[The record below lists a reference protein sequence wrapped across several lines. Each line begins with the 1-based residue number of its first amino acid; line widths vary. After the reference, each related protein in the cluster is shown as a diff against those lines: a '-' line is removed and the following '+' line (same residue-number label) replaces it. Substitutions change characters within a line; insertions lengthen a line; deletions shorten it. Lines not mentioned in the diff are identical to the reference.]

1 MQGVEPQLS
10 TVTRSL
16 LYSIA
21 HNALPN
27 AFRHSDAE
35 SVTNSLDFAADARR
49 MSESDDGS
57 GLPDDHAGRGHGFR
71 NMRANAARMGGSLE
85 VASNGNGT
93 TVSCAVPYKQVQG
106 GRRVLSESRIR
117 VMIVDDHAI
126 VREGIAEVL
135 EQSGE
140 FEVVGQAG
148 DGAEAVDK
156 VGELRPDVVI
166 MDILMP
172 GMDGIEA
179 CREIVGAL
187 SETRVLMLTASN
199 RHEAIVQAVNAGA
212 TGYLQKFSGKEM
224 LLSTLREVAEGEFR
238 VQGEA
243 ARKLVTE
250 MGSEYGPIPP
260 NELERLTAR
269 EREIL
274 KMFARGMSYAEIA
287 EARGNS
293 NPMSVRNS
301 IYAIR
306 RKLGVGSRQEMG
318 VWAAR
323 SGLLDDD
330 ELL

>member
-1 MQGVEPQLS
+1 MSSE
-10 TVTRSL
+10 TR
-16 LYSIA
+16 I
-21 HNALPN
+21 
-27 AFRHSDAE
+27 
-35 SVTNSLDFAADARR
+35 
-49 MSESDDGS
+49 
-57 GLPDDHAGRGHGFR
+57 
-71 NMRANAARMGGSLE
+71 
-85 VASNGNGT
+85 
-93 TVSCAVPYKQVQG
+93 K
-106 GRRVLSESRIR
+106 

-135 EQSGE
+135 EQSGD

-148 DGAEAVDK
+148 DGEEAVNK
-156 VGELRPDVVI
+156 VQELRPDVVI

-172 GMDGIEA
+172 VKDGIEA
-179 CREIVGAL
+179 CREIAAAL
-187 SETRVLMLTASN
+187 PETRVLMLTASN
-199 RHEAIVQAVNAGA
+199 RHGAIVQAVNAGA

-224 LLSTLREVAEGEFR
+224 LLSTVREVAGGEFR

-243 ARKLVTE
+243 ARKLVT
-250 MGSEYGPIPP
+250 GLSRGGVPIPP
-260 NELERLTAR
+260 SELNRLTAR
-269 EREIL
+269 ERELL
-274 KMFARGMSYAEIA
+274 KMFARGMSYAEMA

-293 NPMSVRNS
+293 NPMTVRNA